1 MGIKLS
7 NRKNYFRCGHFHWVV
22 TKLITAN
29 ISLKLK
35 LIDFIF
41 YIISNKKKKKGKI
54 SIYKEQVI
62 ILKKIKNYVNLNNLP
77 KQ

>member
-1 MGIKLS
+1 MWSFSLGGDKANYCQYFSQIKIDWL
-7 NRKNYFRCGHFHWVV
+7 YFLYYF
-22 TKLITAN
+22 K
-29 ISLKLK
+29 
-35 LIDFIF
+35 
-41 YIISNKKKKKGKI
+41 YKKKKGKI